1 VQGDVGGY
9 MGLLLGAS
17 IMSVVEIVDYLVLGC
32 ILARRKAK
40 EDKKD
45 SNPNVYQ
52 MDENSVQNVHF

>member
-1 VQGDVGGY
+1 

-40 EDKKD
+40 EEKKD
-45 SNPNVYQ
+45 SNPNVYK
-52 MDENSVQNVHF
+52 MDENSSVQNVHF